1 MNLAQLLTQVIK
13 ISDEA
18 GTFIREA
25 QAQFQWKDLE
35 YKGNNDLVSYVD
47 KNTEKLLVSS
57 LREILPEAGFITE
70 EQTVPTQEKPWQW
83 VIDPLD
89 GTTNFIHGIP
99 VYCISI
105 ALMKHGVPV
114 LGVIYDVTR
123 RECFYASKEGKAYC
137 NGQEITL
144 AAQAK
149 LRESVLA
156 TGYPQIRF
164 DRLDQYLGILGQC
177 MQCTHG
183 IRRMGSAALDLAY
196 VACGRVSAFFEH
208 NLNIYDVAA
217 GVVLVQQAGGKITDF
232 KGGNEYLWGREIL
245 AANQVHSELL
255 EIIQEHWQ

>member
-1 MNLAQLLTQVIK
+1 MNLTQLLPQVIK
-13 ISDEA
+13 ISEEG

-25 QAQFQWKDLE
+25 GAQFQWEDLE

-47 KNTEKLLVSS
+47 KNTEKLLVSG
-57 LREILPEAGFITE
+57 LRELLPEAGFITE
-70 EQTVPTQEKPWQW
+70 ELTIRTQEKPWQW

-105 ALMKHGVPV
+105 ALMEHGIPV
-114 LGVIYDVTR
+114 LGVIYDVNR
-123 RECFYASKEGKAYC
+123 SECFYACKEGKAFC

-144 AAQAK
+144 AHQTK

-164 DRLDQYLGILGQC
+164 DRLDQYLSILGQC
-177 MQCTHG
+177 MQRTHG

-232 KGGNEYLWGREIL
+232 KDGNEYLWGREIL
-245 AANQVHSELL
+245 AANQVHGELL
-255 EIIQEHWQ
+255 EIIQEHW